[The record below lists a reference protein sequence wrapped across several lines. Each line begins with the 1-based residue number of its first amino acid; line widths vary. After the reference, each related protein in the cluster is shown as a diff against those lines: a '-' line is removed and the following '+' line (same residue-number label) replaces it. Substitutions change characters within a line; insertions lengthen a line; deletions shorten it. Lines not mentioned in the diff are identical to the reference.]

1 MNAPWVCI
9 LISTHSPCV
18 GTLRAVSAIGVGV
31 LCAMITYRRGAI
43 ALLVSTDRAISY
55 EPQEVKRAT
64 VQGFTLFLCL
74 IPEKITNG
82 KSSPCRDILIA
93 IMATKELKS
102 FLSPILLFTLALYPN
117 IAYFFTQD
125 AGLSY
130 LFTSLLYALPLLS
143 LLLLV
148 RNKIIFYSLLFLI
161 TICTLLEYTMV
172 ILFDNYVVSGNILA
186 ILMTDTTEGTE
197 FIQANVHICWQWI
210 PILVLSALS
219 VYFYNVN
226 AKRNIRICI
235 LFILVSIIL
244 PSVFVKYKITN
255 SYKNKLT
262 YEYFIPTRI
271 FNRPPYNVPYQIYN
285 IIKIQQVKK
294 SIKEAE
300 NFTFNASKQV
310 VDKRE
315 IHVLAIGESMRFDK
329 LSLNGYNRKTTPL
342 LDSTKNLI
350 SFNNYYSTACLT
362 MFSVPQV
369 VTRATPLN
377 YELIYKEKG
386 IVQAF
391 KEVGFK
397 TYVIVAGVNLLSYE
411 KYLTLGTDSLI
422 VLPNKIINGEEVSGD
437 RDIVVKMDSLIK
449 SSDDNI
455 FFIVE
460 FKGNHHPYTNYESNY
475 DVWKPN
481 FKTSANVKSD
491 SLYIN
496 AYDNSMLYQDWILSG
511 IIDKIKQQNTVST
524 FIFVSD
530 HGENITPTGGG
541 HGGDCSP
548 IKTEYHVPFIFWYSD
563 MYASNFPKKIELA
576 NSRKDVKLNADNIF
590 YSVCDIA
597 NIELDSIY
605 SHTDYSIFSE
615 NFEEHDRY
623 VLLPDGINY
632 IKVD

>member
-1 MNAPWVCI
+1 MP
-9 LISTHSPCV
+9 
-18 GTLRAVSAIGVGV
+18 
-31 LCAMITYRRGAI
+31 Y
-43 ALLVSTDRAISY
+43 LLYT
-55 EPQEVKRAT
+55 
-64 VQGFTLFLCL
+64 
-74 IPEKITNG
+74 
-82 KSSPCRDILIA
+82 
-93 IMATKELKS
+93 IMATRELKS
-102 FLSPILLFTLALYPN
+102 FLFPILVFILALYPN
-117 IAYFFTQD
+117 FAYLLTQD
-125 AGLSY
+125 AGSSY
-130 LFTSLLYALPLLS
+130 LLTSLLYALPLLS
-143 LLLLV
+143 LLLII
-148 RNKIIFYSLLFLI
+148 RNKIVFYSIVVLV

-172 ILFDNYVVSGNILA
+172 MLFDNYVVAGNILA

-197 FIQANVHICWQWI
+197 FIQANAHICWQWI
-210 PILVLSALS
+210 PILILSVLSIYL
-219 VYFYNVN
+219 YNVN
-226 AKRNIRICI
+226 ARRNIKICI

-244 PSVFVKYKITN
+244 PSVFVKYKINN

-271 FNRPPYNVPYQIYN
+271 LSRPPYNVPYQIYN

-300 NFTFNASKQV
+300 DFTFNASKQV
-310 VDKRE
+310 SDKRE

-342 LDSTKNLI
+342 LDNTNNLI
-350 SFNNYYSTACLT
+350 SFKNYYSTACLT
-362 MFSVPQV
+362 MFSVPQI
-369 VTRATPLN
+369 VTRSTPLD
-377 YELIYKEKG
+377 YELNYKEKG
-386 IVQAF
+386 IIQAF
-391 KEVGFK
+391 KDVGFK
-397 TYVIVAGVNLLSYE
+397 TYVIVAGGNLLSYE
-411 KYLTLGTDSLI
+411 KYLTQGTDSLI
-422 VLPNKIINGEEVSGD
+422 ILPNRMVGSEEVSGD

-511 IIDKIKQQNTVST
+511 IINKIEEQNTIST
-524 FIFVSD
+524 FTFVSD
-530 HGENITPTGGG
+530 HGENITSTGGG

-548 IKTEYHVPFIFWYSD
+548 IKTEYHVPFLFWYSD
-563 MYASNFPKKIELA
+563 AYASNFLKKVELA
-576 NSRKDVKLNADNIF
+576 KSRKEVRLNADNIF
-590 YSVCDIA
+590 YSVCDVAGI
-597 NIELDSIY
+597 NLDSIY

-615 NFEEHDRY
+615 DFEEHERY

-632 IKVD
+632 IMVD

>member
-1 MNAPWVCI
+1 
-9 LISTHSPCV
+9 
-18 GTLRAVSAIGVGV
+18 
-31 LCAMITYRRGAI
+31 
-43 ALLVSTDRAISY
+43 
-55 EPQEVKRAT
+55 
-64 VQGFTLFLCL
+64 
-74 IPEKITNG
+74 
-82 KSSPCRDILIA
+82 
-93 IMATKELKS
+93 MATRELKS
-102 FLSPILLFTLALYPN
+102 FLSPILVFILALYPN
-117 IAYFFTQD
+117 FAYFLTQE
-125 AGLSY
+125 AGSSY
-130 LFTSLLYALPLLS
+130 LLTSLLYALPLLS
-143 LLLLV
+143 LLLII
-148 RNKIIFYSLLFLI
+148 RNKIVFYSIVVLV

-172 ILFDNYVVSGNILA
+172 MLFDNYVVAGNILA

-197 FIQANVHICWQWI
+197 FIQANAHICWQWI
-210 PILVLSALS
+210 PVLILSVLSIYL
-219 VYFYNVN
+219 YNVN
-226 AKRNIRICI
+226 ARRNIKICI

-244 PSVFVKYKITN
+244 PSVFVKYKINN

-271 FNRPPYNVPYQIYN
+271 LNRPPYNVPYQIYN

-300 NFTFNASKQV
+300 DFTFNASKQV
-310 VDKRE
+310 SDKRE
-315 IHVLAIGESMRFDK
+315 IHVLAVGESMRFDK

-342 LDSTKNLI
+342 LDNTNNLI

-362 MFSVPQV
+362 MFSVPQI
-369 VTRATPLN
+369 VTRATPLD
-377 YELIYKEKG
+377 YELNYKEKG

-391 KEVGFK
+391 KDAGFK
-397 TYVIVAGVNLLSYE
+397 TYVIVAGGNLLSYE
-411 KYLTLGTDSLI
+411 KYLTQGTDSLI
-422 VLPNKIINGEEVSGD
+422 ILPNTMLGSEEVSGD

-511 IIDKIKQQNTVST
+511 IINKIEEQNTVST
-524 FIFVSD
+524 FTFVSD
-530 HGENITPTGGG
+530 HGENITSTGGG

-548 IKTEYHVPFIFWYSD
+548 IKTEYHVPFLFWYSD
-563 MYASNFPKKIELA
+563 TYASSYPKKVELA
-576 NSRKDVKLNADNIF
+576 KSRKEVRLNADNIF
-590 YSVCDIA
+590 YSVCDVAGI
-597 NIELDSIY
+597 NLDSIY

-615 NFEEHDRY
+615 DFEEHERY

-632 IKVD
+632 IMVD

>member
-1 MNAPWVCI
+1 
-9 LISTHSPCV
+9 
-18 GTLRAVSAIGVGV
+18 
-31 LCAMITYRRGAI
+31 
-43 ALLVSTDRAISY
+43 
-55 EPQEVKRAT
+55 
-64 VQGFTLFLCL
+64 
-74 IPEKITNG
+74 
-82 KSSPCRDILIA
+82 
-93 IMATKELKS
+93 MATRELKS
-102 FLSPILLFTLALYPN
+102 FLSPILVFILALYSN
-117 IAYFFTQD
+117 FAYFLTQD
-125 AGLSY
+125 AGSSY
-130 LFTSLLYALPLLS
+130 LLTSLLYALPLLS
-143 LLLLV
+143 LLLII
-148 RNKIIFYSLLFLI
+148 RNKIVFYSNVVLV

-172 ILFDNYVVSGNILA
+172 MLFDNYVVAGNILA

-197 FIQANVHICWQWI
+197 FIQANAHICWQWI
-210 PILVLSALS
+210 PVLILSVLSIYL
-219 VYFYNVN
+219 YNVN
-226 AKRNIRICI
+226 ARRNFKICI

-244 PSVFVKYKITN
+244 PSVFVKYKINN

-271 FNRPPYNVPYQIYN
+271 LNRPPYNVPYQIYN
-285 IIKIQQVKK
+285 IVKIQQVKK

-300 NFTFNASKQV
+300 DFTFNASKQV
-310 VDKRE
+310 SDKRE

-342 LDSTKNLI
+342 LDNTNNLI
-350 SFNNYYSTACLT
+350 SFDNYYSTACLT
-362 MFSVPQV
+362 MFSVPQI
-369 VTRATPLN
+369 VTRATPLD
-377 YELIYKEKG
+377 YELNYKEKG

-391 KEVGFK
+391 KDVGFK
-397 TYVIVAGVNLLSYE
+397 TYVIVAGGNLLSYE
-411 KYLTLGTDSLI
+411 KYLTQGTDSLI
-422 VLPNKIINGEEVSGD
+422 ILPNTMLGSEEVSGD

-548 IKTEYHVPFIFWYSD
+548 IKTEYHVPFLFWYSD
-563 MYASNFPKKIELA
+563 TYASNFPKKVQLA
-576 NSRKDVKLNADNIF
+576 KNRKEVRLNADNIF
-590 YSVCDIA
+590 YSVCDVAGI
-597 NIELDSIY
+597 NLDSIY

-615 NFEEHDRY
+615 DFEEHERY

-632 IKVD
+632 IMVD

>member
-1 MNAPWVCI
+1 
-9 LISTHSPCV
+9 
-18 GTLRAVSAIGVGV
+18 
-31 LCAMITYRRGAI
+31 
-43 ALLVSTDRAISY
+43 
-55 EPQEVKRAT
+55 
-64 VQGFTLFLCL
+64 
-74 IPEKITNG
+74 
-82 KSSPCRDILIA
+82 
-93 IMATKELKS
+93 MATRELKS
-102 FLSPILLFTLALYPN
+102 FLSPILVFILALYPN
-117 IAYFFTQD
+117 FAYLLTQD
-125 AGLSY
+125 VGSSY
-130 LFTSLLYALPLLS
+130 LLTSLLYALPLLS
-143 LLLLV
+143 LLLII
-148 RNKIIFYSLLFLI
+148 RNKIVFYSIVVLV

-172 ILFDNYVVSGNILA
+172 MLFDNYVVAGNILA

-197 FIQANVHICWQWI
+197 FIQANAHICWQWI
-210 PILVLSALS
+210 PVLILSVLSIYL
-219 VYFYNVN
+219 YNVN
-226 AKRNIRICI
+226 ARRNIKICI

-244 PSVFVKYKITN
+244 PSVFVKYKINN

-271 FNRPPYNVPYQIYN
+271 LNRPPYNVPYQIYN

-300 NFTFNASKQV
+300 DFTFNASKQV
-310 VDKRE
+310 SEKRE

-342 LDSTKNLI
+342 LDNTNNLI
-350 SFNNYYSTACLT
+350 SFKNYYSTACLT
-362 MFSVPQV
+362 MFSVPQI
-369 VTRATPLN
+369 VTRATPLD
-377 YELIYKEKG
+377 YELNYKEKG
-386 IVQAF
+386 IIQAF
-391 KEVGFK
+391 KDVGFK
-397 TYVIVAGVNLLSYE
+397 TYVIVAGGNLLSYE
-411 KYLTLGTDSLI
+411 KYLTQGTDSLI
-422 VLPNKIINGEEVSGD
+422 ILTNRMVGSEEVSGD

-511 IIDKIKQQNTVST
+511 IINKIEEQNTIST
-524 FIFVSD
+524 FTFVSD
-530 HGENITPTGGG
+530 HGENITSTGGG

-548 IKTEYHVPFIFWYSD
+548 IKTEYHVPFLFWYSD
-563 MYASNFPKKIELA
+563 TYASNYPIKVELA
-576 NSRKDVKLNADNIF
+576 KSRKEVRLNADNIF
-590 YSVCDIA
+590 YSVCDVAGI
-597 NIELDSIY
+597 NLDSIY

-615 NFEEHDRY
+615 DFEEHERY

-632 IKVD
+632 IMVD

>member
-1 MNAPWVCI
+1 
-9 LISTHSPCV
+9 
-18 GTLRAVSAIGVGV
+18 
-31 LCAMITYRRGAI
+31 
-43 ALLVSTDRAISY
+43 
-55 EPQEVKRAT
+55 
-64 VQGFTLFLCL
+64 
-74 IPEKITNG
+74 
-82 KSSPCRDILIA
+82 
-93 IMATKELKS
+93 MATKELKS
-102 FLSPILLFTLALYPN
+102 FLSPILVFILTLYPN
-117 IAYFFTQD
+117 FAYFLTQD
-125 AGLSY
+125 AGSSY
-130 LFTSLLYALPLLS
+130 LLTSLLYALPLLS
-143 LLLLV
+143 LLLII
-148 RNKIIFYSLLFLI
+148 RNKIVFYSIVVLV

-172 ILFDNYVVSGNILA
+172 MLFENYVIAGNILA

-197 FIQANVHICWQWI
+197 FIQANAHICWQWI
-210 PILVLSALS
+210 PVLILSVLSIYL
-219 VYFYNVN
+219 YNVN
-226 AKRNIRICI
+226 ARRNIKICI

-244 PSVFVKYKITN
+244 PSVFVKYKINN

-262 YEYFIPTRI
+262 YEYFIPTRVL
-271 FNRPPYNVPYQIYN
+271 NRPPYNVPYQIYN
-285 IIKIQQVKK
+285 IIKIQKVKK

-300 NFTFNASKQV
+300 DFTFNAFKQV
-310 VDKRE
+310 SDKRE

-342 LDSTKNLI
+342 LDNTNNLI

-362 MFSVPQV
+362 MFSVPQI
-369 VTRATPLN
+369 VTRATPLY
-377 YELIYKEKG
+377 YELNYKEKG

-391 KEVGFK
+391 KDAGFK
-397 TYVIVAGVNLLSYE
+397 TYVIVAGGNLLSYE
-411 KYLTLGTDSLI
+411 KYLTQGTDSLI
-422 VLPNKIINGEEVSGD
+422 ILPNRMLGSEEVSGD

-460 FKGNHHPYTNYESNY
+460 FKGNHHPYTNYETNY

-511 IIDKIKQQNTVST
+511 IIDNIKQQNTVST

-548 IKTEYHVPFIFWYSD
+548 IKTEYHVPFLFWYSD
-563 MYASNFPKKIELA
+563 TYASNYPKKVELA
-576 NSRKDVKLNADNIF
+576 KSRKEVRLNADNIF
-590 YSVCDIA
+590 YSVCDVAGI
-597 NIELDSIY
+597 NLDSIY

-615 NFEEHDRY
+615 DFEEHERY

-632 IKVD
+632 IMVD

>member
-1 MNAPWVCI
+1 
-9 LISTHSPCV
+9 
-18 GTLRAVSAIGVGV
+18 
-31 LCAMITYRRGAI
+31 
-43 ALLVSTDRAISY
+43 
-55 EPQEVKRAT
+55 
-64 VQGFTLFLCL
+64 
-74 IPEKITNG
+74 
-82 KSSPCRDILIA
+82 
-93 IMATKELKS
+93 MATRELKS
-102 FLSPILLFTLALYPN
+102 FLSPILVFILALYPN
-117 IAYFFTQD
+117 FAYFLTQD
-125 AGLSY
+125 AGSSY
-130 LFTSLLYALPLLS
+130 LLTSLLYALPLLS
-143 LLLLV
+143 LLLII
-148 RNKIIFYSLLFLI
+148 RNKIVFYSIVVLV

-172 ILFDNYVVSGNILA
+172 MLFENYVIAGNILA
-186 ILMTDTTEGTE
+186 ILMTDSTEGTE
-197 FIQANVHICWQWI
+197 FIQANAHICWQWI
-210 PILVLSALS
+210 PVLILSVLSIYLYS
-219 VYFYNVN
+219 VN
-226 AKRNIRICI
+226 ARRNFKICI

-244 PSVFVKYKITN
+244 PSVFVKYKINN

-271 FNRPPYNVPYQIYN
+271 LNRPPYNVTYQIYK
-285 IIKIQQVKK
+285 IVKIQQVKK

-310 VDKRE
+310 GDKRE

-342 LDSTKNLI
+342 LDNTNNLI

-362 MFSVPQV
+362 MFSVPQI
-369 VTRATPLN
+369 VTRATPLD
-377 YELIYKEKG
+377 YELNYKEKG

-391 KEVGFK
+391 KDVGFK
-397 TYVIVAGVNLLSYE
+397 TYVIVAGGNLLSYE
-411 KYLTLGTDSLI
+411 KYLTQGTDSLI
-422 VLPNKIINGEEVSGD
+422 ILPNRMLGAEEVSGD

-475 DVWKPN
+475 DIWKPN

-511 IIDKIKQQNTVST
+511 IINKIEEQNIAST
-524 FIFVSD
+524 FTFVSD
-530 HGENITPTGGG
+530 HGENITSTGGG

-548 IKTEYHVPFIFWYSD
+548 IKTEYHVPFLFWYSD
-563 MYASNFPKKIELA
+563 TYAYNFPKKVELA
-576 NSRKDVKLNADNIF
+576 KSRKEVRLNADNIF
-590 YSVCDIA
+590 YSVCDVAGI
-597 NIELDSIY
+597 NLDSIY

-615 NFEEHDRY
+615 DFEEHQRY

-632 IKVD
+632 IMVD

>member
-1 MNAPWVCI
+1 
-9 LISTHSPCV
+9 
-18 GTLRAVSAIGVGV
+18 
-31 LCAMITYRRGAI
+31 
-43 ALLVSTDRAISY
+43 
-55 EPQEVKRAT
+55 
-64 VQGFTLFLCL
+64 
-74 IPEKITNG
+74 
-82 KSSPCRDILIA
+82 
-93 IMATKELKS
+93 MATRELKS
-102 FLSPILLFTLALYPN
+102 FLSPILVFILALYPN
-117 IAYFFTQD
+117 FAYFLTQD
-125 AGLSY
+125 AGSSY
-130 LFTSLLYALPLLS
+130 LLTSLLYALPLLS
-143 LLLLV
+143 LLLII
-148 RNKIIFYSLLFLI
+148 RNKIVFYSIVVLV

-172 ILFDNYVVSGNILA
+172 MLFDNYVVAGNILA

-197 FIQANVHICWQWI
+197 FIQANAHICWQWI
-210 PILVLSALS
+210 PVLILSVLSIYL
-219 VYFYNVN
+219 YNVN
-226 AKRNIRICI
+226 ARRNIKICI

-244 PSVFVKYKITN
+244 PSVFVKYKINN

-271 FNRPPYNVPYQIYN
+271 LNRPPYNVPYQIYN

-300 NFTFNASKQV
+300 DFTFNASKQV
-310 VDKRE
+310 SDKRE

-342 LDSTKNLI
+342 LDNTNNLI
-350 SFNNYYSTACLT
+350 SFSNYYSTACLT
-362 MFSVPQV
+362 MFSVPQI
-369 VTRATPLN
+369 VTRATPLD
-377 YELIYKEKG
+377 YELNYKEKG

-391 KEVGFK
+391 KDAGFK
-397 TYVIVAGVNLLSYE
+397 TYVIVAGGNLLSNE
-411 KYLTLGTDSLI
+411 KYLTQGTDSLI
-422 VLPNKIINGEEVSGD
+422 ILPNRMLDSEEVSGD

-475 DVWKPN
+475 DIWKPN

-511 IIDKIKQQNTVST
+511 IINKIEEQNIVST
-524 FIFVSD
+524 FTFVSD
-530 HGENITPTGGG
+530 HGENITSTGGG

-548 IKTEYHVPFIFWYSD
+548 IKTEYHVPFLFWYSD
-563 MYASNFPKKIELA
+563 TYASNFPKKVQLA
-576 NSRKDVKLNADNIF
+576 KNRKEVRLNADNIF
-590 YSVCDIA
+590 YSVCDVAGI
-597 NIELDSIY
+597 NLDSIY

-615 NFEEHDRY
+615 DFEEHQRY

-632 IKVD
+632 IMVD

>member
-1 MNAPWVCI
+1 MP
-9 LISTHSPCV
+9 
-18 GTLRAVSAIGVGV
+18 
-31 LCAMITYRRGAI
+31 Y
-43 ALLVSTDRAISY
+43 LLYT
-55 EPQEVKRAT
+55 
-64 VQGFTLFLCL
+64 
-74 IPEKITNG
+74 
-82 KSSPCRDILIA
+82 
-93 IMATKELKS
+93 IMATRELKS
-102 FLSPILLFTLALYPN
+102 FLSPILVFILALYPN
-117 IAYFFTQD
+117 FAYFLTQD
-125 AGLSY
+125 AGSSY
-130 LFTSLLYALPLLS
+130 LLTSLLYALPLLS
-143 LLLLV
+143 LLLII
-148 RNKIIFYSLLFLI
+148 RNKIVFYSIVVLV

-172 ILFDNYVVSGNILA
+172 MLFDNYVVAGNILA

-197 FIQANVHICWQWI
+197 FIQANAHICWQWI
-210 PILVLSALS
+210 PVLILSVLSIYL
-219 VYFYNVN
+219 YNVN
-226 AKRNIRICI
+226 ARRNIKICI

-244 PSVFVKYKITN
+244 PSVFVKYKINN

-271 FNRPPYNVPYQIYN
+271 LNRPPYNVPYQIYN

-300 NFTFNASKQV
+300 EFTFNASKQV
-310 VDKRE
+310 SDKRE

-342 LDSTKNLI
+342 LDNTNNLI
-350 SFNNYYSTACLT
+350 SFDNYYSTACLT
-362 MFSVPQV
+362 MFSVPQI
-369 VTRATPLN
+369 VTRATPLD
-377 YELIYKEKG
+377 YELNYKEKG
-386 IVQAF
+386 IIQAF
-391 KEVGFK
+391 KDVGFK
-397 TYVIVAGVNLLSYE
+397 TYVIVAGGNLLSYE
-411 KYLTLGTDSLI
+411 KYLTQGTDSLI
-422 VLPNKIINGEEVSGD
+422 ILPNRMVGSEEVSGD

-511 IIDKIKQQNTVST
+511 IINKIEEQNTIST
-524 FIFVSD
+524 FTFVSD
-530 HGENITPTGGG
+530 HGENITSTGGG

-548 IKTEYHVPFIFWYSD
+548 IKTEYHVPFLFWYSD
-563 MYASNFPKKIELA
+563 AYASNFLKKVELA
-576 NSRKDVKLNADNIF
+576 KSRKEVRLNADNIF
-590 YSVCDIA
+590 YSVCDVAGI
-597 NIELDSIY
+597 NLDSIY

-615 NFEEHDRY
+615 DFEEHERY

-632 IKVD
+632 IMVD

>member
-1 MNAPWVCI
+1 
-9 LISTHSPCV
+9 
-18 GTLRAVSAIGVGV
+18 
-31 LCAMITYRRGAI
+31 
-43 ALLVSTDRAISY
+43 
-55 EPQEVKRAT
+55 
-64 VQGFTLFLCL
+64 
-74 IPEKITNG
+74 
-82 KSSPCRDILIA
+82 
-93 IMATKELKS
+93 MATSELKS
-102 FLSPILLFTLALYPN
+102 FLSPILVFILALYPN
-117 IAYFFTQD
+117 FAYFLTQD
-125 AGLSY
+125 AGSSY
-130 LFTSLLYALPLLS
+130 LLTSLLYALPLLS
-143 LLLLV
+143 LLLII
-148 RNKIIFYSLLFLI
+148 RNKIVFYSIVVLV

-172 ILFDNYVVSGNILA
+172 MLFENYVIAGNILA

-197 FIQANVHICWQWI
+197 FIQANAHICWQWI
-210 PILVLSALS
+210 PVLILSVLSIYL
-219 VYFYNVN
+219 YNVN
-226 AKRNIRICI
+226 ARRNFKICI

-244 PSVFVKYKITN
+244 PSVFVKYKINN

-271 FNRPPYNVPYQIYN
+271 LNRPPYNVPYQIYN
-285 IIKIQQVKK
+285 IVKIQQVKK

-300 NFTFNASKQV
+300 DFTFNASKQV
-310 VDKRE
+310 GDKRE

-342 LDSTKNLI
+342 LDNTNNLI

-362 MFSVPQV
+362 MFSVPQI
-369 VTRATPLN
+369 VTRATPLD
-377 YELIYKEKG
+377 YELNYKEKG

-391 KEVGFK
+391 KDVGFK
-397 TYVIVAGVNLLSYE
+397 TYVIVAGGNLLSYE
-411 KYLTLGTDSLI
+411 KYLTQGTDSLI
-422 VLPNKIINGEEVSGD
+422 ILPNRMLGAEEVSGD

-475 DVWKPN
+475 DIWKPN

-511 IIDKIKQQNTVST
+511 IINKIEEQNIAST
-524 FIFVSD
+524 FTFVSD
-530 HGENITPTGGG
+530 HGENITSTGGG

-548 IKTEYHVPFIFWYSD
+548 IKTEYHVPFLFWYSD
-563 MYASNFPKKIELA
+563 TYAYNFPKKVELA
-576 NSRKDVKLNADNIF
+576 KSRKEVRLNADNIF
-590 YSVCDIA
+590 YSVCDVAGI
-597 NIELDSIY
+597 NLDSTY

-615 NFEEHDRY
+615 DFEEHERY

-632 IKVD
+632 IMVD

>member
-1 MNAPWVCI
+1 MCI
-9 LISTHSPCV
+9 FISTHYPCV
-18 GTLRAVSAIGVGV
+18 VTLRAVSAIDMGV
-31 LCAMITYRRGAI
+31 LCILITYRSWAI
-43 ALLVSTDRAISY
+43 ALLVSTERAISY

-125 AGLSY
+125 AGLNY

-148 RNKIIFYSLLFLI
+148 RNKIIFYSLVFLI

-210 PILVLSALS
+210 PLLVLSAIS

-300 NFTFNASKQV
+300 NFTFNASKSSI
-310 VDKRE
+310 DKRE

-377 YELIYKEKG
+377 YELNYKEKG

-397 TYVIVAGVNLLSYE
+397 TYVIVAGGNLLSYE

-422 VLPNKIINGEEVSGD
+422 ILPNRMVGSEEVSGD
-437 RDIVVKMDSLIK
+437 RDIVVKIDSLVNV
-449 SSDDNI
+449 SDDNI

-460 FKGNHHPYTNYESNY
+460 FKGNHHPYTNYENKY
-475 DVWKPN
+475 DIWKPN
-481 FKTSANVKSD
+481 FKTASADVKSD

-511 IIDKIKQQNTVST
+511 IIDKINKQNTIST
-524 FIFVSD
+524 FTFVSD
-530 HGENITPTGGG
+530 HGENITATGGG

-576 NSRKDVKLNADNIF
+576 KSRKDVRLNADNIF

-605 SHTDYSIFSE
+605 SHTDYSISSE
-615 NFEEHDRY
+615 NFEEHERY

>member
-1 MNAPWVCI
+1 
-9 LISTHSPCV
+9 
-18 GTLRAVSAIGVGV
+18 
-31 LCAMITYRRGAI
+31 
-43 ALLVSTDRAISY
+43 
-55 EPQEVKRAT
+55 
-64 VQGFTLFLCL
+64 
-74 IPEKITNG
+74 
-82 KSSPCRDILIA
+82 
-93 IMATKELKS
+93 MATRELKS
-102 FLSPILLFTLALYPN
+102 FLSPILVFILALYPN
-117 IAYFFTQD
+117 FAYFLTQD
-125 AGLSY
+125 AGSSY
-130 LFTSLLYALPLLS
+130 LLTSLLYALPLLS
-143 LLLLV
+143 LLLII
-148 RNKIIFYSLLFLI
+148 RNKIVFYSIVVLV

-172 ILFDNYVVSGNILA
+172 MLFDNYVVAGNILA

-197 FIQANVHICWQWI
+197 FIQANAHICWQWI
-210 PILVLSALS
+210 PVLILSVLSIYL
-219 VYFYNVN
+219 YNVN
-226 AKRNIRICI
+226 ARRNIKICI

-244 PSVFVKYKITN
+244 PSVFVKYKINN

-271 FNRPPYNVPYQIYN
+271 LNRPPYNVPYQIYN

-300 NFTFNASKQV
+300 EFTFNASKQV
-310 VDKRE
+310 SDKRE

-342 LDSTKNLI
+342 LDNTNNLI
-350 SFNNYYSTACLT
+350 SFDNYYSTACLT
-362 MFSVPQV
+362 MFSVPQI
-369 VTRATPLN
+369 VTRATPLD
-377 YELIYKEKG
+377 YELNYKEKG
-386 IVQAF
+386 IIQAF
-391 KEVGFK
+391 KDVGFK
-397 TYVIVAGVNLLSYE
+397 TYVIVAGGNLLSYE
-411 KYLTLGTDSLI
+411 KYLTQGTDSLI
-422 VLPNKIINGEEVSGD
+422 ILPNRMVGSEEVSGD

-511 IIDKIKQQNTVST
+511 IINKIEEQNTIST
-524 FIFVSD
+524 FTFVSD
-530 HGENITPTGGG
+530 HGENITSTGGG

-548 IKTEYHVPFIFWYSD
+548 IKTEYHVPFLFWYSD
-563 MYASNFPKKIELA
+563 AYASNFLKKVELA
-576 NSRKDVKLNADNIF
+576 KSRKEVRLNADNIF
-590 YSVCDIA
+590 YSVCDVAGI
-597 NIELDSIY
+597 NLDSIY

-615 NFEEHDRY
+615 DFEEHERY

-632 IKVD
+632 IMVD

>member
-1 MNAPWVCI
+1 
-9 LISTHSPCV
+9 
-18 GTLRAVSAIGVGV
+18 
-31 LCAMITYRRGAI
+31 
-43 ALLVSTDRAISY
+43 
-55 EPQEVKRAT
+55 
-64 VQGFTLFLCL
+64 
-74 IPEKITNG
+74 
-82 KSSPCRDILIA
+82 
-93 IMATKELKS
+93 MATRELKS
-102 FLSPILLFTLALYPN
+102 FLSPILVFILALYPN
-117 IAYFFTQD
+117 FAYFFTQD
-125 AGLSY
+125 AGSSY
-130 LFTSLLYALPLLS
+130 LLTSLLYALPLLS
-143 LLLLV
+143 LLLII
-148 RNKIIFYSLLFLI
+148 RNKIVFYSIVVLV

-172 ILFDNYVVSGNILA
+172 MLFENYVIAGNILA

-197 FIQANVHICWQWI
+197 FIQANAHICWQWI
-210 PILVLSALS
+210 PILILSVLSIYL
-219 VYFYNVN
+219 YNVN
-226 AKRNIRICI
+226 ARRNIKICI

-244 PSVFVKYKITN
+244 PSVFVKYKINN

-271 FNRPPYNVPYQIYN
+271 LNRPPYNVPYQIYN

-300 NFTFNASKQV
+300 DFTFNASKQV
-310 VDKRE
+310 SDKRE

-342 LDSTKNLI
+342 LDNTSNLI

-362 MFSVPQV
+362 MFSVPQI
-369 VTRATPLN
+369 VTRATPLD
-377 YELIYKEKG
+377 YELNYKEKG

-391 KEVGFK
+391 KDVGFK
-397 TYVIVAGVNLLSYE
+397 TYVIVAGGNLLSYE
-411 KYLTLGTDSLI
+411 KYLTQGTDSLI
-422 VLPNKIINGEEVSGD
+422 ILPNRMLGSEEVSGD

-511 IIDKIKQQNTVST
+511 IINKIEEQNTVST
-524 FIFVSD
+524 FTFVSD
-530 HGENITPTGGG
+530 HGENITSTGGG

-548 IKTEYHVPFIFWYSD
+548 IKTEYHVPFLFWYSD
-563 MYASNFPKKIELA
+563 TYASSYPKKVELA
-576 NSRKDVKLNADNIF
+576 KSRKEVRLNADNIF
-590 YSVCDIA
+590 YSVCDVAGI
-597 NIELDSIY
+597 NLDSTY
-605 SHTDYSIFSE
+605 SHTDYSIFSGD
-615 NFEEHDRY
+615 FEEHERY

-632 IKVD
+632 IMVD

>member
-1 MNAPWVCI
+1 
-9 LISTHSPCV
+9 
-18 GTLRAVSAIGVGV
+18 
-31 LCAMITYRRGAI
+31 
-43 ALLVSTDRAISY
+43 
-55 EPQEVKRAT
+55 
-64 VQGFTLFLCL
+64 
-74 IPEKITNG
+74 
-82 KSSPCRDILIA
+82 
-93 IMATKELKS
+93 MATRELKS
-102 FLSPILLFTLALYPN
+102 FLSPILVFILALYPN
-117 IAYFFTQD
+117 FAYFLTQD
-125 AGLSY
+125 AGSSY
-130 LFTSLLYALPLLS
+130 LLTSLLYALPLLS
-143 LLLLV
+143 LLLII
-148 RNKIIFYSLLFLI
+148 RNKIVFYSIVVLV

-172 ILFDNYVVSGNILA
+172 MLFDNYVVAGNILA

-197 FIQANVHICWQWI
+197 FIQANAHICWQWI
-210 PILVLSALS
+210 PVLILSVLSIYL
-219 VYFYNVN
+219 YNVN
-226 AKRNIRICI
+226 ARRNFKICI

-244 PSVFVKYKITN
+244 PSVFVKYKINN

-262 YEYFIPTRI
+262 YEYFIPTRVL
-271 FNRPPYNVPYQIYN
+271 NRPPYNVPYQIYN

-300 NFTFNASKQV
+300 DFTFNASKQV
-310 VDKRE
+310 SDKRE

-342 LDSTKNLI
+342 LDNTNNLI

-362 MFSVPQV
+362 MFSVPQI
-369 VTRATPLN
+369 VTRATPLD
-377 YELIYKEKG
+377 YELNYKEKG

-391 KEVGFK
+391 KDAGFK
-397 TYVIVAGVNLLSYE
+397 TYVIVAGGNLLSYE
-411 KYLTLGTDSLI
+411 KYLTQGTDSLI
-422 VLPNKIINGEEVSGD
+422 ILPNTMLGSEEVSGD

-511 IIDKIKQQNTVST
+511 IINKIEEQNTVST
-524 FIFVSD
+524 FTFVSD
-530 HGENITPTGGG
+530 HGENITSTGGG

-548 IKTEYHVPFIFWYSD
+548 IKTEYHVPFLFWYSD
-563 MYASNFPKKIELA
+563 TYASSYPKKVELA
-576 NSRKDVKLNADNIF
+576 KSRKEVRLNADNIF
-590 YSVCDIA
+590 YSVCDVAGI
-597 NIELDSIY
+597 NLDSIY

-615 NFEEHDRY
+615 DFEEHERY

-632 IKVD
+632 IMVD

>member
-1 MNAPWVCI
+1 
-9 LISTHSPCV
+9 
-18 GTLRAVSAIGVGV
+18 
-31 LCAMITYRRGAI
+31 
-43 ALLVSTDRAISY
+43 
-55 EPQEVKRAT
+55 
-64 VQGFTLFLCL
+64 
-74 IPEKITNG
+74 
-82 KSSPCRDILIA
+82 
-93 IMATKELKS
+93 MATRELKS
-102 FLSPILLFTLALYPN
+102 FLSPILVFILALYPN
-117 IAYFFTQD
+117 FSYFLTQD
-125 AGLSY
+125 AGSSY
-130 LFTSLLYALPLLS
+130 LLTSLLYALPLLS
-143 LLLLV
+143 LLLII
-148 RNKIIFYSLLFLI
+148 RNKIVFYSIVVLV

-172 ILFDNYVVSGNILA
+172 MLFDNYVVAGNILA

-197 FIQANVHICWQWI
+197 FIQANAHICWQWI
-210 PILVLSALS
+210 PVLILSVLSIYL
-219 VYFYNVN
+219 YNVN
-226 AKRNIRICI
+226 ARRNIKICI

-244 PSVFVKYKITN
+244 PSVFVKYKINN

-271 FNRPPYNVPYQIYN
+271 LNRPPYNVPYQIYN

-300 NFTFNASKQV
+300 DFTFNASKQV
-310 VDKRE
+310 SDKRE

-342 LDSTKNLI
+342 LDNTNNLI

-362 MFSVPQV
+362 MFSVPQI
-369 VTRATPLN
+369 VTRATPLD
-377 YELIYKEKG
+377 YELNYKEKG

-391 KEVGFK
+391 KDAGFK
-397 TYVIVAGVNLLSYE
+397 TYVIVAGGNLLSYE
-411 KYLTLGTDSLI
+411 KYLTQGTDSLI
-422 VLPNKIINGEEVSGD
+422 ILPNRMLDSEEVSGD

-511 IIDKIKQQNTVST
+511 IINKTEEQNIVST
-524 FIFVSD
+524 FTFVSD
-530 HGENITPTGGG
+530 HGENITSTGGG

-548 IKTEYHVPFIFWYSD
+548 IKTEYHVPFLFWYSD
-563 MYASNFPKKIELA
+563 SYASKFPKKVELA
-576 NSRKDVKLNADNIF
+576 KSRKEVRLNADNIF
-590 YSVCDIA
+590 YSVCDVAGI
-597 NIELDSIY
+597 NLDSIY

-615 NFEEHDRY
+615 DFEEHERY

-632 IKVD
+632 IMVD

>member
-1 MNAPWVCI
+1 
-9 LISTHSPCV
+9 
-18 GTLRAVSAIGVGV
+18 
-31 LCAMITYRRGAI
+31 
-43 ALLVSTDRAISY
+43 
-55 EPQEVKRAT
+55 
-64 VQGFTLFLCL
+64 
-74 IPEKITNG
+74 
-82 KSSPCRDILIA
+82 
-93 IMATKELKS
+93 MATRELKS
-102 FLSPILLFTLALYPN
+102 FLSPILVFILALYPN
-117 IAYFFTQD
+117 FAYLLTQD
-125 AGLSY
+125 VGSSY
-130 LFTSLLYALPLLS
+130 LLTSLLYALPLLS
-143 LLLLV
+143 LLLII
-148 RNKIIFYSLLFLI
+148 RNKIVFYSIVVLV

-172 ILFDNYVVSGNILA
+172 MLFDNYVVAGNILA

-197 FIQANVHICWQWI
+197 FIQANAHICWQWI
-210 PILVLSALS
+210 PVLILSVLSIYL
-219 VYFYNVN
+219 YNVN
-226 AKRNIRICI
+226 ARRNIKICI

-244 PSVFVKYKITN
+244 PSVLVKNKINN

-271 FNRPPYNVPYQIYN
+271 LNRPPYNVPYQIYN
-285 IIKIQQVKK
+285 IVKIQQVKK

-300 NFTFNASKQV
+300 DFTFKASKQV
-310 VDKRE
+310 GDKRE

-342 LDSTKNLI
+342 LDNTNNLI

-362 MFSVPQV
+362 MFSVPQI
-369 VTRATPLN
+369 VTRATPLD
-377 YELIYKEKG
+377 YELNYKEKG

-391 KEVGFK
+391 KDVGFK
-397 TYVIVAGVNLLSYE
+397 TYVIVAGGNLLSYE
-411 KYLTLGTDSLI
+411 KYLTQGTDSLI
-422 VLPNKIINGEEVSGD
+422 ILPNRMVGSEEVSGD

-475 DVWKPN
+475 DIWKPN

-496 AYDNSMLYQDWILSG
+496 AYDNSILYQDWILSG

-524 FIFVSD
+524 FTFVSD
-530 HGENITPTGGG
+530 HGENITSTGGG

-548 IKTEYHVPFIFWYSD
+548 IKTEYHVPFLFWYSD
-563 MYASNFPKKIELA
+563 TYASNFPKKVELVK
-576 NSRKDVKLNADNIF
+576 SRKEVRLNADNIF
-590 YSVCDIA
+590 YSVCDVAGI
-597 NIELDSIY
+597 NLDSIY

-615 NFEEHDRY
+615 DFEEHERY

-632 IKVD
+632 IMVD

>member
-1 MNAPWVCI
+1 M
-9 LISTHSPCV
+9 
-18 GTLRAVSAIGVGV
+18 TLRAVSAIDMGV
-31 LCAMITYRRGAI
+31 LCILITYRRGAI
-43 ALLVSTDRAISY
+43 ALLVSTDRATSY

-148 RNKIIFYSLLFLI
+148 RNKIIFYSLVFLI

-186 ILMTDTTEGTE
+186 IIMTDTTEGTE

-300 NFTFNASKQV
+300 NFTFNASKSSIA
-310 VDKRE
+310 KRE

-377 YELIYKEKG
+377 YELNYKEKG

-397 TYVIVAGVNLLSYE
+397 TYVIVAGGNLLSYE

-422 VLPNKIINGEEVSGD
+422 ILPNRMVGSEEVSGD
-437 RDIVVKMDSLIK
+437 RDIVVKMDSLIN

-475 DVWKPN
+475 DIWKPN

-511 IIDKIKQQNTVST
+511 IINKIEEQNTVST
-524 FIFVSD
+524 FTFVSD
-530 HGENITPTGGG
+530 HGENITSTGGG

-548 IKTEYHVPFIFWYSD
+548 IKTEYHVPFLFWYSD
-563 MYASNFPKKIELA
+563 TYASNYPKKVELA
-576 NSRKDVKLNADNIF
+576 KSRIEVRLNADNIF
-590 YSVCDIA
+590 YSVCDVAGI
-597 NIELDSIY
+597 NLDSIY

-615 NFEEHDRY
+615 DFEEHERY
-623 VLLPDGINY
+623 VLLPDGINH
-632 IKVD
+632 IMVD

>member
-1 MNAPWVCI
+1 
-9 LISTHSPCV
+9 
-18 GTLRAVSAIGVGV
+18 
-31 LCAMITYRRGAI
+31 
-43 ALLVSTDRAISY
+43 
-55 EPQEVKRAT
+55 
-64 VQGFTLFLCL
+64 
-74 IPEKITNG
+74 
-82 KSSPCRDILIA
+82 
-93 IMATKELKS
+93 MATRELKS
-102 FLSPILLFTLALYPN
+102 FLSPILVFILALYPN
-117 IAYFFTQD
+117 FAYFLTQD
-125 AGLSY
+125 AGSSY
-130 LFTSLLYALPLLS
+130 LLTSLLYALPLLS
-143 LLLLV
+143 LLLII
-148 RNKIIFYSLLFLI
+148 RNKIVFYSIVVLV

-172 ILFDNYVVSGNILA
+172 MLFDNYVVAGNILA

-197 FIQANVHICWQWI
+197 FIQANAHICWQWI
-210 PILVLSALS
+210 PILILSVLSIYL
-219 VYFYNVN
+219 YNVN
-226 AKRNIRICI
+226 ASRNIKICI

-244 PSVFVKYKITN
+244 PSVFVKYKINN

-271 FNRPPYNVPYQIYN
+271 LNRPPYNVPYQIYN

-300 NFTFNASKQV
+300 DFTFNASKQV
-310 VDKRE
+310 SDKRE

-342 LDSTKNLI
+342 LDNTNNLI
-350 SFNNYYSTACLT
+350 SFKNYYSTACLT
-362 MFSVPQV
+362 MFSVPQI
-369 VTRATPLN
+369 VTRATPLD
-377 YELIYKEKG
+377 YELNYKEKG
-386 IVQAF
+386 IIQAF
-391 KEVGFK
+391 KDVGFK
-397 TYVIVAGVNLLSYE
+397 TYVIVAGGNLLSYE
-411 KYLTLGTDSLI
+411 KYLTQGTDSLI
-422 VLPNKIINGEEVSGD
+422 ILTNRMVGSEEVSGD

-511 IIDKIKQQNTVST
+511 IINKIEEQNTIST
-524 FIFVSD
+524 FTFVSD
-530 HGENITPTGGG
+530 HGENITSTGGG

-548 IKTEYHVPFIFWYSD
+548 IKTEYHVPFLFWYSD
-563 MYASNFPKKIELA
+563 SYASNYPIKVELA
-576 NSRKDVKLNADNIF
+576 KSRKEVRLNADNIF
-590 YSVCDIA
+590 YSVCDVAGI
-597 NIELDSIY
+597 NLDSIY

-615 NFEEHDRY
+615 DFEEHERY

-632 IKVD
+632 IMVD